1 MSIVKLG
8 AAPLAYP
15 QPVFILGTYDHY
27 GVPNAMN
34 VAWGGVTG
42 KQEITLCCSVNHKTT
57 TNFLRSSCL
66 TVSMGTVET
75 AEICD
80 YLGLVSGND
89 VRDKVKRCGLHDEMS
104 AAVYA
109 PVFKELPLCFHCK
122 VIDYEP
128 RNGHLELKVVEV
140 TADESIL
147 TDGKIDV
154 EKLHPIT
161 FDPAA
166 HVYRPLGAS
175 VGAAFAMGNAL
186 KGE

>member
-15 QPVFILGTYDHY
+15 QPVFMLGTYDHS
-27 GVPNAMN
+27 GIPNAMN

-42 KQEITLCCSVNHKTT
+42 KNEITLCCSVKHKTT

-80 YLGLVSGND
+80 YLGLVSGDD
-89 VRDKVKRCGLHDEMS
+89 VRDKVARCGLHAERS
-104 AAVYA
+104 EVIYA

-122 VIDYEP
+122 VLHYEP
-128 RNGHLELKVVEV
+128 RTGHLELKVLET

-147 TDGKIDV
+147 TDGKIDA
-154 EKLHPIT
+154 EKLRPIT
-161 FDPAA
+161 FDPSS
-166 HVYRPLGAS
+166 HTYRPLGAS
-175 VGAAFAMGNAL
+175 IGAAFSMGNAL
-186 KGE
+186 KDK

>member
-1 MSIVKLG
+1 MGIVKLG

-15 QPVFILGTYDHY
+15 QPVFILGTYDQF

-42 KQEITLCCSVNHKTT
+42 KVDISLCCSVNHKTT
-57 TNFLRSSCL
+57 TNFLRSRCL

-89 VRDKVKRCGLHDEMS
+89 ERNKVEKAGLHAENS
-104 AAVYA
+104 GVIFA
-109 PVFKELPLCFHCK
+109 PVFRELPLCFHCR
-122 VIDYEP
+122 VVDYEP

-147 TDGKIDV
+147 TDGKIDA
-154 EKLHPIT
+154 EKLRPIT
-161 FDPAA
+161 FDPSA
-166 HVYRPLGAS
+166 HVYRPLGAA
-175 VGAAFAMGNAL
+175 VGAAFSMGAAL
-186 KGE
+186 KDK